1 MKKDIP
7 EIVKRNLDTE
17 HIMHASCKYGYHY
30 AGEKNSHKLFSLLI
44 GADFHHDQKRLESSV
59 RFLNFYECLDCAIN
73 LGDTM
78 AENFAEDDGKW
89 YLQIISESKKPYLA
103 VIGNH
108 DMGNSNL
115 VSISANGPAAYERF
129 IKPCEKSLGFCTE
142 GRAYYVKYFEKYKVA
157 LVVLNNYDF
166 PDETED
172 GEHYKIHRGA
182 KVFSEEQLNWLINV
196 LNKIPTDYTLI
207 VSFHALPFPATPLE
221 TPFTQDELTET
232 ASGNTAYEGDNLLC
246 EIINAWVSGGNA
258 ALSCF
263 PKKKYEGMLPD
274 INIKADFTK
283 RGKGLFACYLMG
295 HIHEDIILKCD
306 KYPYQTVIAHPSSSA
321 DTWQN
326 YCSDLPRAEG
336 TKAEDC
342 LTVLSL
348 DSKKREIRLVRI
360 GSDFT
365 MEMKERR
372 YFVINY

>member
-30 AGEKNSHKLFSLLI
+30 AGVKNSHKLFALLI
-44 GADFHHDQKRLESSV
+44 GADFHGDKKRFKSSV
-59 RFLNFYECLDCAIN
+59 EFLNYYECLDAAIN

-78 AENFAEDDGKW
+78 AENFNENSGKW
-89 YLQIISESKKPYLA
+89 YEKMLSQSKKPYLS

-108 DMGNSNL
+108 DMGNSDL
-115 VSISANGPAAYERF
+115 ISISATKKTAYEKF
-129 IKPCEKSLGFCTE
+129 IKPCEESLGLSAD
-142 GRAYYVKYFEKYKVA
+142 GKGYYVKYFEKYKVS
-157 LVVLNNYDF
+157 LIVLNNYDF
-166 PDETED
+166 SDETED
-172 GEHYKIHRGA
+172 GEHYKIHRA
-182 KVFSEEQLNWLINV
+182 TKVFSAEQINWLIKV
-196 LNKIPTDYTLI
+196 LSEIPTDHTLI
-207 VSFHALPFPATPLE
+207 VSFHALPFPATPIE

-232 ASGNTAYEGDNLLC
+232 ASGNTAYKDDNLLC
-246 EIINAWVSGGNA
+246 EIINAWISGGKTE
-258 ALSCF
+258 LSYS
-263 PKKKYEGMLPD
+263 PKEKYEGKLPD
-274 INIKADFTK
+274 ITVNADFTK

-295 HIHEDIILKCD
+295 HIHEDVILKCD
-306 KYPYQTVIAHPSSSA
+306 KYSDQTVIAHPSSSA

-348 DSKKREIRLVRI
+348 ETEKREIRLVRV
-360 GSDFT
+360 GSNFT
-365 MEMKERR
+365 MDMKKRV